1 MYIFTASKYA
11 KVNIDDVKYNNVD
24 KLHGTIFVP
33 VLQNRPIKTL
43 YLLNT
48 VF

>member
-24 KLHGTIFVP
+24 KLPSIIFLP
-33 VLQNRPIKTL
+33 VLQNRS
-43 YLLNT
+43 

>member
-24 KLHGTIFVP
+24 KLHGIIF
-33 VLQNRPIKTL
+33 
-43 YLLNT
+43 LLKEGYFK
-48 VF
+48 VIVII